1 MKLIELIT
9 ERHDYW
15 RFAETIDHAISEI
28 REQFPNEQVSFAHDI
43 AYSSIKNQFQN
54 GSNEVPKG

>member
-28 REQFPNEQVSFAHDI
+28 RQQFPNEKVSFAHDLE
-43 AYSSIKNQFQN
+43 YSHITNQFQN